1 MNHTLNKNINNIKNI
16 KNKAKTKTK
25 KNRDK
30 ILDTMKTLTPEQR
43 ANICKNSANTYSTFE
58 DKIDELFKKNNIN
71 IVSTKLKKL
80 KNVW

>member
-1 MNHTLNKNINNIKNI
+1 MNHTLNKNINNIKNIKNI

-58 DKIDELFKKNNIN
+58 DKLTNYSKRTI
-71 IVSTKLKKL
+71 
-80 KNVW
+80 